1 MGKKSSI
8 DKLPKELRG
17 KLLEMLNDPA
27 CTQAQIVDAVNAEA
41 GEKVLST
48 SGMNRYAQK
57 MKRFTEKNRQA
68 REVAEAYLERC
79 GADSRNKMGK
89 VINEQIRLAAY
100 DLMLEI
106 DEIRENPEVSD
117 SALADILL
125 KVSKSLRE
133 IEQAEKLN
141 TERTESIRKAA
152 LAEAVEVVEKEGK
165 PAGLTEDALDII
177 KKKILGI

>member
-1 MGKKSSI
+1 MGRKSSI
-8 DKLPKELRG
+8 DRLPKKLRSQ
-17 KLLEMLNDPA
+17 LLEMLADPA
-27 CTQAQIVDAVNAEA
+27 CTQAQIVEAINAKA
-41 GEKVLST
+41 GEKAIST

-57 MKRFTEKNRQA
+57 MRRFTEKNRQA

-106 DEIRENPEVSD
+106 DEIKENPD
-117 SALADILL
+117 IDATALTDILL

-141 TERTESIRKAA
+141 AERTEGIRKDA
-152 LAEAVEVVEKEGK
+152 LADAAEVAGRECAAAGVSDEAMDE
-165 PAGLTEDALDII
+165 I
-177 KKKILGI
+177 KKKILGL

>member
-1 MGKKSSI
+1 MGQKSSI
-8 DKLPKELRG
+8 DRLPKKLRAM
-17 KLLEMLNDPA
+17 LMEMLGDPS
-27 CTQAQIVDAVNAEA
+27 CTQAQIVSAINNEA
-41 GEKVLST
+41 GKKVVSK

-57 MKRFTEKNRQA
+57 MQRFTEKNRQA

-106 DEIRENPEVSD
+106 DEIKDDPEVNAA
-117 SALADILL
+117 ALTDILL

-141 TERTESIRKAA
+141 AERTETIRKDA
-152 LAEAVEVVEKEGK
+152 LADAAQAVEAAAKSD
-165 PAGLTEDALDII
+165 GLSAETVNKI
-177 KKKILGI
+177 KKQILGL

>member
-1 MGKKSSI
+1 VGQKSSI
-8 DKLPKELRG
+8 DKLPKKLRE
-17 KLLEMLNDPA
+17 KLLAMLADPA
-27 CTQAQIVDAVNAEA
+27 CTQARIVDAINADA
-41 GEKVLST
+41 GKKVVSE
-48 SGMNRYAQK
+48 SGVNRYAQK
-57 MKRFTEKNRQA
+57 MRKFTEKNRQA

-106 DEIRENPEVSD
+106 DEIRQDPEID
-117 SALADILL
+117 ATALTDILL

-141 TERTESIRKAA
+141 AERTEGIRRDA
-152 LAEAVEVVEKEGK
+152 LAEAAEIVGAEGAK
-165 PAGLTEDALDII
+165 AGLTDDAIGEI
-177 KKKILGI
+177 RKKILGV

>member
-1 MGKKSSI
+1 VGQKSSV
-8 DKLPKELRG
+8 DRLPKKLRAT
-17 KLLEMLNDPA
+17 LLEMLGNPA
-27 CTQAQIVDAVNAEA
+27 CTQAQIVEAVNAEA
-41 GEKVLST
+41 GKKVLSA
-48 SGMNRYAQK
+48 SGVNRYAQK

-106 DEIRENPEVSD
+106 DEIKGKPETD
-117 SALADILL
+117 ASALTDILL

-141 TERTESIRKAA
+141 AERTEGIRRAA
-152 LAEAVEVVEKEGK
+152 LADAAQAVEATAKFD
-165 PAGLTEDALDII
+165 GLSAETIDKI
-177 KKKILGI
+177 KKQILGL

>member
-1 MGKKSSI
+1 MGQKSSI
-8 DKLPKELRG
+8 DKLPKKLRE
-17 KLLEMLNDPA
+17 KLLAMLADPA
-27 CTQAQIVDAVNAEA
+27 CTQARIVDAINADA
-41 GEKVLST
+41 GKKVVSE
-48 SGMNRYAQK
+48 SGVNRYAQK
-57 MKRFTEKNRQA
+57 MRKFTEKNRQA

-106 DEIRENPEVSD
+106 DEIRQDPEID
-117 SALADILL
+117 ATALTDILL

-141 TERTESIRKAA
+141 AERTEGIRRDA
-152 LAEAVEVVEKEGK
+152 LAEAAEIVGAEGAK
-165 PAGLTEDALDII
+165 AGLTDDAIGEI
-177 KKKILGI
+177 RKKILGV

>member
-1 MGKKSSI
+1 VGQKSAI
-8 DKLPKELRG
+8 DKMPKKFRD
-17 KLLEMLNDPA
+17 KLIEMLNDPA
-27 CTQAQIVDAVNAEA
+27 ITQAQIVEAINSEA
-41 GEKVLST
+41 GDKLLST
-48 SGMNRYAQK
+48 SSMNRYAQK

-106 DEIRENPEVSD
+106 DEIKERPEVD
-117 SALADILL
+117 AGMLTDILL

-141 TERTESIRKAA
+141 AERTETIRNET
-152 LAEAVEVVEKEGK
+152 LAEVAEVVERETKK
-165 PAGLTEDALDII
+165 AGLDASKVEII
-177 KKKILGI
+177 KKEILGI

>member
-1 MGKKSSI
+1 MGQKSSV
-8 DKLPKELRG
+8 DKLPQKLRAT
-17 KLLEMLNDPA
+17 LLEMLADPA
-27 CTQAQIVDAVNAEA
+27 CTQARIVEAINAKA
-41 GEKVLST
+41 GKKVISA

-57 MKRFTEKNRQA
+57 MRRFTEKNRQA

-106 DEIRENPEVSD
+106 DEIREDPEID
-117 SALADILL
+117 AAALTDILL

-141 TERTESIRKAA
+141 AERTEGIRKDA
-152 LAEAVEVVEKEGK
+152 LADAAEIVGREGAK
-165 PAGLTEDALDII
+165 AGLTEDAIGEI
-177 KKKILGI
+177 RKKILGV

>member
-1 MGKKSSI
+1 MGQKSTV
-8 DKLPKELRG
+8 DKLPKELRAM
-17 KLLEMLNDPA
+17 LLEMLNDPA
-27 CTQAQIVDAVNAEA
+27 CTQAQIVEAINAEA
-41 GEKVLST
+41 GEKILST
-48 SGMNRYAQK
+48 SSMNRYAQK

-106 DEIRENPEVSD
+106 DEIKADPEVD
-117 SALADILL
+117 ATALTDILL

-141 TERTESIRKAA
+141 AERTENIRKDT
-152 LAEAVEVVEKEGK
+152 LAEAAEIVEKEGSK
-165 PAGLTEDALDII
+165 AGITDEAMEII

>member
-1 MGKKSSI
+1 MGQKSSV
-8 DKLPKELRG
+8 DKLPKKLRAL
-17 KLLEMLNDPA
+17 LLEMLNDPA
-27 CTQAQIVDAVNAEA
+27 CTQAQIVQAVNAEA
-41 GEKVLST
+41 GERVLST
-48 SGMNRYAQK
+48 SAMNRYAQK
-57 MKRFTEKNRQA
+57 MSRFTEKNRQA

-106 DEIRENPEVSD
+106 DEIRENPEVD
-117 SALADILL
+117 AVALTDILL

-141 TERTESIRKAA
+141 AERTETIRKAT
-152 LAEAVEVVEKEGK
+152 LAEAAEIVEKEGAK
-165 PAGLTEDALDII
+165 AGLTNEAMDVIR
-177 KKKILGI
+177 KKLLGI

>member
-1 MGKKSSI
+1 
-8 DKLPKELRG
+8 
-17 KLLEMLNDPA
+17 MLNDPA
-27 CTQAQIVDAVNAEA
+27 ITQAQIVDAINSEA
-41 GEKVLST
+41 GDKLLST
-48 SGMNRYAQK
+48 SSMNRYAQK

-106 DEIRENPEVSD
+106 DEIKQKPEVD
-117 SALADILL
+117 AGMLTDILL

-141 TERTESIRKAA
+141 AERTETIRKET
-152 LAEAVEVVEKEGK
+152 LAEVAEVVRKETQK
-165 PAGLTEDALDII
+165 AGLDEAGSEEIR
-177 KKKILGI
+177 KKILGL